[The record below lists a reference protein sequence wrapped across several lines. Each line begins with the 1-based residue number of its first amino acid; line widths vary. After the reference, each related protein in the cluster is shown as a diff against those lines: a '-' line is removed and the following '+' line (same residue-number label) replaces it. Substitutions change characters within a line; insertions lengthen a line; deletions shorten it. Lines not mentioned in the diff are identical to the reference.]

1 MPATFINESLERI
14 GLNVISSVHF
24 PVLPSLDDV
33 RETTDG
39 GKRWINESTKAL
51 KPDIKKEYTT
61 KLDDLL
67 KRITRV
73 AKVRAVFAREYQYVV
88 AAELPSDGKKK
99 KESVKQPT
107 IYQPKTTE
115 EQR

>member
-1 MPATFINESLERI
+1 MPATFINESLDRI

-39 GKRWINESTKAL
+39 GKRWIDESAAL
-51 KPDIKKEYTT
+51 KPDSKKEYRA

-73 AKVRAVFAREYQYVV
+73 AKVGAVFAREYQYVI
-88 AAELPSDGKKK
+88 AAELPSSDGKK

-107 IYQPKTTE
+107 VYQPKTK
-115 EQR
+115 Q